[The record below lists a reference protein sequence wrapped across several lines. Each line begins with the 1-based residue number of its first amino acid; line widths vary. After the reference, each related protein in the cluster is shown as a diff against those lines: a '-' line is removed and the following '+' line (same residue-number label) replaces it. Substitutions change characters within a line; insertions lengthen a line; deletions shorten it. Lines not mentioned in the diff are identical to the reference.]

1 MIAGLDTVAASL
13 ACFLSYLAR
22 HPDERR
28 RLVADPSLWPS
39 AIEEL
44 LRFESPVTDGGRI
57 ALADLE
63 LPSGEH
69 IAAGSAVWASRGTR
83 PTSIPT
89 FVRRSAAPSTSAAPR
104 TPTSHSRAGST
115 GASVR
120 TWPAWRCTSRS
131 RSGTS
136 GSPTTRSRRDP
147 TSPTA
152 ATRARRTISR
162 SPGEHR
168 RHADPGDLSR
178 GDPGLVGRAPHR
190 RVRPPPGRRRSHRR
204 LAGGSCASRGSASWP
219 PVAGSASRGRSSTA
233 AAAGTLEEEL
243 VFLEEHFRARAPYWV
258 GVHGRDLFGPT
269 LLHAGTAAQK
279 ARFLPRIM
287 ACDEMWGQGFSE
299 PEAGSDL
306 GGVRTRAVRDGDE
319 WVLNGQKIWMTFG
332 THADWLYVLCRTN
345 ADAPKHRGLSLILVP
360 AHQPRRRHPADPEP
374 RRRRGV
380 RRGVLLRC
388 PHPGRPRGGSG
399 RRRVVGRH
407 GHRRHRTW
415 HHRAPLP
422 GRVRAAAA
430 RPRERAA
437 RARADRRP
445 RGAPTPRA
453 GMDRAPAQPP
463 QQRADAHASR
473 ARRHPRPGGVAVEAV
488 LVALAPRPRRAR

>member
-69 IAAGSAVWASRGTR
+69 IAAGHPDGHLVARRQPRS
-83 PTSIPT
+83 
-89 FVRRSAAPSTSAAPR
+89 RRSSTDRSPSTSAAPR
-104 TPTSHSRAGST
+104 TRTSGSPAGST
-115 GASVR
+115 AASVR
-120 TWPAWRCTSRS
+120 TWRAWRCTSRS

-136 GSPTTRSRRDP
+136 GSPTTRSRRAP

-152 ATRARRTISR
+152 ATRARRTTSR
-162 SPGEHR
+162 SPGEPRSTR
-168 RHADPGDLSR
+168 RP
-178 GDPGLVGRAPHR
+178 R
-190 RVRPPPGRRRSHRR
+190 RPAGRRSGTGWPSTSPASSPATGASAVPTDDSWWELR
-204 LAGGSCASRGSASWP
+204 LAWERELAAGGWLGITWPVEYGGRG
-219 PVAGSASRGRSSTA
+219 
-233 AAAGTLEEEL
+233 GTLEEEL

-269 LLHAGTAAQK
+269 LLHAGSGGAEGA
-279 ARFLPRIM
+279 LPPAHHGLRG
-287 ACDEMWGQGFSE
+287 DVG
-299 PEAGSDL
+299 AGL
-306 GGVRTRAVRDGDE
+306 QRAGGGLRSRRRADPAVRDGDE

-332 THADWLYVLCRTN
+332 TRADWLYVLCRTN

-360 AHQPRRRHPADPEP
+360 ADQPRRRRPADPQP

-380 RRGVLLRC
+380 RRGVLLR
-388 PHPGRPRGGSG
+388 
-399 RRRVVGRH
+399 
-407 GHRRHRTW
+407 
-415 HHRAPLP
+415 RA
-422 GRVRAAAA
+422 
-430 RPRERAA
+430 
-437 RARADRRP
+437 
-445 RGAPTPRA
+445 
-453 GMDRAPAQPP
+453 
-463 QQRADAHASR
+463 
-473 ARRHPRPGGVAVEAV
+473 HPRPTSSWV
-488 LVALAPRPRRAR
+488 RSTARGRS